1 MGWPTVIVK
10 RMPTELAARLQECG
24 LEMHPE
30 KTKIV
35 YCKDEDRKGEYPV
48 TSFDFLGFCFRPRL
62 SRNKYGQYFVNFSP
76 AIAPKAKKAIF
87 SQIRQGCLHRRSDL
101 SVKDLANKLNPV
113 VRGWIEY
120 YAAFFQS
127 ELIFL
132 MYHLDKLIYRWVIR
146 KYKKHGSNFKKA
158 ENWVKRIK
166 RMALNYFV
174 HWGLLRA

>member
-1 MGWPTVIVK
+1 MQSTTQAIELKTAIAK
-10 RMPTELAARLQECG
+10 RMEQCG
-24 LEMHPE
+24 LELHLK

-35 YCKDEDRKGEYPV
+35 YCKDASRTEDYDLH
-48 TSFDFLGFCFRPRL
+48 SFDFLGFCFRPRL

-113 VRGWIEY
+113 VRGWVEY

-132 MYHLDKLIYRWVIR
+132 MYDYNAPQKLDQY
-146 KYKKHGSNFKKA
+146 
-158 ENWVKRIK
+158 
-166 RMALNYFV
+166 
-174 HWGLLRA
+174 